1 MRAFFVT
8 FSHYRMSRRDG
19 LDDDFSNTRPRA
31 PLQPPVYA
39 MSSQSSQDD
48 RLERLQDDLRDCFN
62 NDPHGQY
69 VWEGFISQGGNGSV
83 YRFRQG
89 QRRIAVKIV
98 PDAFFDDGGGG
109 NGSGGE
115 NGGNDGNGD
124 DDNSGGEDDSSDED
138 PDWFDQLVVLDMEAF
153 FLQYRGTFRHMTRW
167 IYMEYAENGMLQDF
181 IDRHLALY
189 QRPFPNRLMWR
200 FFMCLV
206 RSSLEMA
213 YYDRGVDLS
222 ATSLGTLPSMAPGPF
237 AHLDMKGENI
247 VIGDLLPEL
256 QNPEHVISPILKLID
271 FGGSEDVVDPEARR
285 QRIGAQ
291 FAPTGSELNIFDI
304 ATVMLYILLHE
315 AEGDY
320 RVPPAT
326 EITVGAM
333 TYLSF
338 GTVLSGRRQ
347 ELVSSGV
354 DEPLIDLICRCL
366 AQDPKDRPG
375 LIELAALVHE
385 RVINRG
391 PGDTPGESDN
401 AIRQLLRDVL
411 LNANT
416 GEAPVP

>member
-1 MRAFFVT
+1 
-8 FSHYRMSRRDG
+8 
-19 LDDDFSNTRPRA
+19 
-31 PLQPPVYA
+31 

-48 RLERLQDDLRDCFN
+48 RLERLQEDLRECFD
-62 NDPHGQY
+62 NDPHGRY
-69 VWEGFISQGGNGSV
+69 VWEGFISQGGNGAV
-83 YRFRQG
+83 YKFRQD

-98 PDAFFDDGGGG
+98 PDAFFDGGGGGG
-109 NGSGGE
+109 NGGSGGS
-115 NGGNDGNGD
+115 GD
-124 DDNSGGEDDSSDED
+124 DNNDEDDSSSSSSSED
-138 PDWFDQLVVLDMEAF
+138 PDWLDQLEALDREAGVL
-153 FLQYRGTFRHMTRW
+153 QSRGTFRHMTRW

-181 IDRHLALY
+181 IDRHLAVY

-222 ATSLGTLPSMAPGPF
+222 ATVLGALPSMAPGPL

-256 QNPEHVISPILKLID
+256 QNPEHVISPILQLID
-271 FGGSEDVVDPEARR
+271 FGSAEDVVDPEARR
-285 QRIGAQ
+285 ERIGTQ

-304 ATVMLYILLHE
+304 GMVMLYIVLHE

-326 EITVGAM
+326 EITVGAA
-333 TYLSF
+333 TFLSF

-354 DEPLIDLICRCL
+354 DEPLINLICRCL
-366 AQDPKDRPG
+366 AQDPGNRPG

-385 RVINRG
+385 RVVNRG
-391 PGDTPGESDN
+391 PGDAPGESDD
-401 AIRQLLRDVL
+401 AIRQLVRDLL
-411 LNANT
+411 LNANV
-416 GEAPVP
+416 GDAPAP